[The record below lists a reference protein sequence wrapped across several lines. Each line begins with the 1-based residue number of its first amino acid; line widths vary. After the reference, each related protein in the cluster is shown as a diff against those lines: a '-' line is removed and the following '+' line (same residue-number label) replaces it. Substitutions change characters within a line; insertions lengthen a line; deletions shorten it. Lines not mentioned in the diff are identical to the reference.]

1 MAYIGRG
8 LDKISNV
15 EVLDNITFDGSSTS
29 FTLQKGGVNF
39 TPSSANNILVSIDG
53 VVQAGNFTCSGS
65 TIDFGVAVSASST
78 CNFIIHYGVGVITEP
93 SDNSVTAAK
102 IPNGVVSNAHLA
114 GSIDLTS
121 KVTGTL
127 PLGNGGIGATTLA
140 GAGIKNSAHFS
151 VRISGSGST
160 GLAHATTTV
169 IPFASEEYDPD
180 GVFNTS
186 TYKFTAPSAGKYY
199 FNWCVRKSNFT
210 AARFYIDILK
220 NDSGIATFEN
230 GGGSVYGSIGGS
242 IVVDLAQ
249 NDTMHAVMYQNDG
262 STQQISNNNTRFC
275 GFKLV

>member
-65 TIDFGVAVSASST
+65 TIDFGVAVSASSV

-121 KVTGTL
+121 KVTGVL
-127 PLGNGGIGATTLA
+127 PEA
-140 GAGIKNSAHFS
+140 NSLQMTPSFKAHRNSNFTAS
-151 VRISGSGST
+151 DS
-160 GLAHATTTV
+160 TTTV
-169 IPFASEEYDPD
+169 IVCDDEEWDTDSAYD
-180 GVFNTS
+180 TS
-186 TYKFTAPSAGKYY
+186 TGKFTVPSGKAGKYVFY
-199 FNWCVRKSNFT
+199 AS
-210 AARFYIDILK
+210 AR
-220 NDSGIATFEN
+220 NAT
-230 GGGSVYGSIGGS
+230 S
-242 IVVDLAQ
+242 
-249 NDTMHAVMYQNDG
+249 NDTTRFVITIRKGGTGFAQANNNNGDEDSAIVCGSTTLAVGDEVDCTIYQNTG
-262 STQQISNNNTRFC
+262 SSRTIFGDNPDKTTFF
-275 GFKLV
+275 GFRIIGA